1 MQTLTWTHLLILS
14 PSCAMKGDED
24 WGAFCCCLCLT
35 EELSQYEPLLLSNI
49 TSDQT
54 IHLFTSLLTVP
65 TLEITNRIVNKILI
79 ISLPAEKISLST

>member
-14 PSCAMKGDED
+14 LSCATKGDED
-24 WGAFCCCLCLT
+24 WGAFFCCLCLT
-35 EELSQYEPLLLSNI
+35 EELNQYEPLLLSNI

-54 IHLFTSLLTVP
+54 IHLSTSLLTVP

-79 ISLPAEKISLST
+79 ISLPAEKISLSI